1 MQLNMDIMYLIFA
14 ALFSTQAA
22 APFRTNGPSRGFA
35 VATPLKLAL
44 SLGLVFASSV
54 AGDGGV
60 SNFAASDPLITFVN
74 SAGSD
79 QVYQIQ
85 GNSDN
90 PGTAYGSGKS
100 PLPPFTVPAGQTID
114 FHPGVGFVGA
124 FSADNGQGTRHEVN
138 FRGSP
143 TWYNADM
150 EYGMSNS
157 TLGPTDGSKRID
169 GGDSLTGEQDCL
181 AKANAAWGDVD
192 AGTQSSLLDTGF
204 LQGSSAG
211 LSTVSMGSSAPRS
224 VVKFFQMTADFNAY
238 VDAGSITGET
248 TDEMGKV
255 ADQFSY
261 SVTTNK
267 LTITAY

>member
-1 MQLNMDIMYLIFA
+1 MSLLFA
-14 ALFSTQAA
+14 TLLSARAA
-22 APFRTNGPSRGFA
+22 RSSPVIS
-35 VATPLKLAL
+35 PLKLAL
-44 SLGLVFASSV
+44 SFGLFFASLV

-60 SNFAASDPLITFVN
+60 TSFGPSDPLITFVN
-74 SAGSD
+74 TAGTD

-90 PGTAYGSGKS
+90 PGTAFGSGTS
-100 PLPPFTVPAGQTID
+100 PLPSFTVPAGQTIN

-124 FSADNGQGTRHEVN
+124 FSAQNGAGTRHEVN

-150 EYGMSNS
+150 EFGMSNS

-169 GGDSLTGEQDCL
+169 GGDSLAGEQDCL
-181 AKANAAWGDVD
+181 AKANAAWSDLD
-192 AGTQSSLLDTGF
+192 AGTQSSLLDSGF
-204 LQGSSAG
+204 LQGSSGG
-211 LSTVSMGSSAPRS
+211 LSSVSMGQGAPRR
-224 VVKFFQMTADFNAY
+224 VVEFFQMTADFNAY
-238 VDAGSITGET
+238 VDAGSVSGQS
-248 TDEMGKV
+248 TDDMGKA

>member
-1 MQLNMDIMYLIFA
+1 MDIMSLIFA
-14 ALFSTQAA
+14 ILFSTQAA
-22 APFRTNGPSRGFA
+22 GLFCSNGPSRGSA

-60 SNFAASDPLITFVN
+60 SNFGPSDPLITFVN
-74 SAGSD
+74 SADSD

-85 GNSDN
+85 GNADN
-90 PGTAYGSGKS
+90 PATAYGSGKS

-138 FRGSP
+138 FRSSP

-150 EYGMSNS
+150 QFGMSNS

-169 GGDSLTGEQDCL
+169 GGNSLAGEQDCL
-181 AKANAAWGDVD
+181 AKANAAWADVD
-192 AGTQSSLLDTGF
+192 AGTQSSLLSTGF

-211 LSTVSMGSSAPRS
+211 LSMVSMGTSAPLS

-238 VDAGSITGET
+238 VDAGSVAGES
-248 TDEMGKV
+248 TDDMGKA

>member
-1 MQLNMDIMYLIFA
+1 MDITYLIFA
-14 ALFSTQAA
+14 AIFSTQVAA
-22 APFRTNGPSRGFA
+22 LLPSSGPSRGSA
-35 VATPLKLAL
+35 IATPLKLAL

-60 SNFAASDPLITFVN
+60 SNFGASDPLITFVN

-79 QVYQIQ
+79 QVYLIQ

-90 PGTAYGSGKS
+90 PATAYGSGKS
-100 PLPPFTVPAGQTID
+100 PLPPFTVPAGQTVD
-114 FHPGVGFVGA
+114 FHPGAGFVGA
-124 FSADNGQGTRHEVN
+124 FSANSGQGTRHEVN

-150 EYGMSNS
+150 QYGMSNS

-169 GGDSLTGEQDCL
+169 GGDSLAGEQDCL
-181 AKANAAWGDVD
+181 AKANAAWGDLD
-192 AGTQSSLLDTGF
+192 AGTQSSLLNTGF

-211 LSTVSMGSSAPRS
+211 LSMVSMGSSAPRS
-224 VVKFFQMTADFNAY
+224 VVRFFQMTADFNAY
-238 VDAGSITGET
+238 VDAGSVVGET
-248 TDEMGKV
+248 TDDMGKV

>member
-1 MQLNMDIMYLIFA
+1 MYLSLAAMFSTRAA
-14 ALFSTQAA
+14 ALSAPGFS
-22 APFRTNGPSRGFA
+22 
-35 VATPLKLAL
+35 VASPLKLAL
-44 SLGLVFASSV
+44 AFGLVFASSV

-60 SNFAASDPLITFVN
+60 TNFGPSDPLLTFVN
-74 SAGSD
+74 TAGSD

-90 PGTAYGSGKS
+90 PGTAYGSGS
-100 PLPPFTVPAGQTID
+100 LSLPSFTVPAGQTVD

-124 FSADNGQGTRHEVN
+124 FSADDGKGTRHEVN

-157 TLGPTDGSKRID
+157 TLGTTDGSKRID

-192 AGTQSSLLDTGF
+192 PDTQSSLLNTGF
-204 LQGSSAG
+204 LNGSSGG
-211 LSTVSMGSSAPRS
+211 LDVVSMGPLAPRS
-224 VVKFFQMTADFNAY
+224 VVEFFQMTADFNAY
-238 VDAGSITGET
+238 IDAGSVVGES

-255 ADQFSY
+255 ADHFTY